1 MDPLKTI
8 LVFSHEHNTFD
19 KRKMYDNAHPQF
31 FKPSDKTV
39 NSFIRKDN
47 EQNIKDFFLRDID
60 EKLKVYEPGEPK
72 NKPDVLEQ
80 IKEIEEK
87 KRGYDKTRNGKNK
100 RKMHLL

>member
-1 MDPLKTI
+1 
-8 LVFSHEHNTFD
+8 
-19 KRKMYDNAHPQF
+19 MYDNAHPQF

-80 IKEIEEK
+80 IKEIE
-87 KRGYDKTRNGKNK
+87 NK
-100 RKMHLL
+100 REVMIKEEMVNQKKMFYPDYCRIFKMMYYIHCRKKIFQ